1 MANKDEIKKAILDV
15 AGNPDTGIIRDMAEA
30 FATAIVELD
39 KPTKEVRVVEAK
51 ETR

>member
-1 MANKDEIKKAILDV
+1 MASKDEIKKAILDV
-15 AGNPDTGIIRDMAEA
+15 AGNPDSGVIRDLAEA